1 MSARRPDIVRRAVAA
16 LAFVAAGVLQIDRGP
31 AAQTLPALAPP
42 ARPLLITVDD
52 LPLAGAAA
60 RGDAA
65 ARRATTEA
73 LLAVLKKHK
82 IPAVA
87 FVIAGNVKTPD
98 DEAILQRWLDEGH
111 EIGSHSHTHP
121 SYTALTS
128 DAYLADVASSRAAL
142 SAWLKPRQRTL
153 RLYRFPYLQEG
164 DTPQK
169 VEAIRAALAAG
180 GLRNVPAT
188 LDGTDWSFDRR
199 WAEAV
204 SGGNAAAIDDV
215 RQDYLA
221 ALRVAVTRTEAMADR
236 LLGRRAPQVLLIH
249 ANAVGAANWDAM
261 FTWLAARGHRFAT
274 ADEVL
279 ADETFRDLP
288 QDPGRSG
295 YGHYH
300 RLARLRDATVAREGI
315 AAVLQTQAAAWNRG
329 DFETFCSVYAADA
342 TYASPNGLTRGRD
355 AVLARYRAK
364 YPDAA
369 TRGTLSFSIEETQL
383 VSGLEVTPFDAAV
396 PGGVHGASVLA
407 RWTLTYAG
415 GKPPATG
422 LTLLTF
428 RPRPGAAEGQPRWE
442 ILQDASF

>member
-1 MSARRPDIVRRAVAA
+1 MRDRQPSIVRRAVVA
-16 LAFVAAGVLQIDRGP
+16 LAFVAACVLDIDGGP
-31 AAQTLPALAPP
+31 AAQTLPEKAPP
-42 ARPLLITVDD
+42 PRPLLITVDD

-60 RGDAA
+60 RGDTA

-73 LLAVLKKHK
+73 LLAVLKKHR
-82 IPAVA
+82 IHAVA

-98 DEAILQRWLDEGH
+98 DEAILQRWLDDGH
-111 EIGSHSHTHP
+111 EIASHSHTHP

-128 DAYLADVASSRAAL
+128 EAYLADVASSRTAL

-164 DTPQK
+164 DTPAK
-169 VEAIRAALAAG
+169 VEAVRTALAAG
-180 GLRNVPAT
+180 GLRNVPVT
-188 LDGTDWSFDRR
+188 LDGADWSFDQR
-199 WAEAV
+199 WADAV
-204 SGGNAAAIDDV
+204 GSGDAAAVDEV

-221 ALRVAVTRTEAMADR
+221 ALRVGVTRAEALADR
-236 LLGRRAPQVLLIH
+236 LLGRRAPQVLLVH

-261 FTWLAARGHRFAT
+261 FTWLAARGHRFAS

-288 QDPGRSG
+288 IDPGRSG
-295 YGHYH
+295 YGHYQ
-300 RLARLRDATVAREGI
+300 RLARLRAATEARAAI

-329 DFETFCSVYAADA
+329 DLETFCAVYAADA
-342 TYASPNGLTRGRD
+342 TYVSPNGQTHGRD
-355 AVLARYRAK
+355 AVLARYRSK

-369 TRGTLSFSIEETQL
+369 ARGTLSFVIEETRL
-383 VSGLEVTPFDAAV
+383 ASGLEETPFNTTV
-396 PGGVHGASVLA
+396 PGGVHGGSVLA

-415 GKPPATG
+415 KPPATG
-422 LTLLTF
+422 LTLLTL
-428 RPRPGAAEGQPRWE
+428 RPRPAAADGQPQWE

>member
-1 MSARRPDIVRRAVAA
+1 MSAPSLRGCRHAAAA
-16 LAFVAAGVLQIDRGP
+16 LAFLAACVVHVGPRP
-31 AAQTLPALAPP
+31 AAQAPP
-42 ARPLLITVDD
+42 ARPLLVTVDD

-73 LLAVLKKHK
+73 LLAVLRKHRV
-82 IPAVA
+82 PAVA

-98 DEAILQRWLDEGH
+98 DEALLQRWLDEGH

-121 SYTALTS
+121 SYTALTTE
-128 DAYLADVASSRAAL
+128 AYLADVAASRTAL
-142 SAWLKPRQRTL
+142 SAWLMPRGRTL
-153 RLYRFPYLQEG
+153 RLFRFPYLQEG
-164 DTPQK
+164 DTAEK
-169 VEAIRAALAAG
+169 VEAARAALAAA
-180 GLRNVPAT
+180 GLRNVPTT

-204 SGGNAAAIDDV
+204 ASRDAAAIDDV

-221 ALRVAVTRTEAMADR
+221 AVRIAVTRTEAMADR
-236 LLGRRAPQVLLIH
+236 LLGRRTPQVLLIH

-261 FTWLAARGHRFAT
+261 FTWLAARGHRFAA

-279 ADETFRDLP
+279 ADDTFRDLP
-288 QDPGRSG
+288 IDPARSG

-300 RLARLRDATVAREGI
+300 RLARLRRTTEVRAEI

-329 DFETFCSVYAADA
+329 DLEAFCALYAADA
-342 TYASPNGLTRGRD
+342 AFASPTGLVRGRD
-355 AVLARYRAK
+355 AVLARYRTR

-369 TRGTLSFSIEETQL
+369 ARGTLSFAIEETRL
-383 VSGLEVTPFDAAV
+383 SAGLEVTPFGAAV
-396 PGGVHGASVLA
+396 PGDAHGASILA
-407 RWTLTYAG
+407 RWTLTHA

-422 LTLLTF
+422 LTLIVL
-428 RPRPGAAEGQPRWE
+428 RPKPAAAEGQPRWE
-442 ILQDASF
+442 ITQDASF

>member
-1 MSARRPDIVRRAVAA
+1 MSVRRPSIARRAVVA
-16 LAFVAAGVLQIDRGP
+16 LAFVSAFVLQVDRRP
-31 AAQTLPALAPP
+31 AAQAPP

-52 LPLAGAAA
+52 LPLAGAAS

-73 LLAVLKKHK
+73 LLAVLKKHR

-98 DEAILQRWLDEGH
+98 DEAILQRWLDDGH

-128 DAYLADVASSRAAL
+128 EAYLADVGSSRTAL

-153 RLYRFPYLQEG
+153 RLYRFPFLQEG

-169 VEAIRAALAAG
+169 VEAIRAALATG
-180 GLRNVPAT
+180 GLRNVPVT

-199 WAEAV
+199 WADAV
-204 SGGNAAAIDDV
+204 ASGAAAALDEV

-221 ALRVAVTRTEAMADR
+221 AIRVAVTRTEAMADQ
-236 LLGRRAPQVLLIH
+236 LLGRRTPQVLLIH

-261 FTWLAARGHRFAT
+261 FTWLAGRGHRFAT

-288 QDPGRSG
+288 IDPGRWG

-300 RLARLRDATVAREGI
+300 RLARLREAAEARTDI

-329 DFETFCSVYAADA
+329 DFETFCSVYAVDA
-342 TYASPNGLTRGRD
+342 TYASPTGLTRGRD
-355 AVLARYRAK
+355 AVQARYRAK
-364 YPDAA
+364 YPAA
-369 TRGTLSFSIEETQL
+369 AARGTLSFTIEETQL
-383 VSGLEVTPFDAAV
+383 ASGLEITPFDAAV

-415 GKPPATG
+415 KPPATG

-428 RPRPGAAEGQPRWE
+428 RPRPGAAKGQPRWE

>member
-1 MSARRPDIVRRAVAA
+1 MSARSATLAGIALLGA
-16 LAFVAAGVLQIDRGP
+16 LAMPAARP
-31 AAQTLPALAPP
+31 AAQAPP
-42 ARPLLITVDD
+42 GPAPASRPLLVTVDD

-73 LLAVLKKHK
+73 LLAVLKKHR
-82 IPAVA
+82 IPAIA

-98 DEAILQRWLDEGH
+98 DEALLQRWLDDGH

-128 DAYLADVASSRAAL
+128 EAYLADVASSRTAL
-142 SAWLKPRQRTL
+142 SAWLAPRQRTL

-180 GLRNVPAT
+180 GLRHVPVT

-199 WAEAV
+199 WADAV
-204 SGGNAAAIDDV
+204 ASGDAATIDHV

-221 ALRVAVTRTEAMADR
+221 AARVAVTRTEALADR
-236 LLGRRAPQVLLIH
+236 LLGRPAPQILLIH
-249 ANAVGAANWDAM
+249 ANGVGAANWDAM
-261 FTWLAARGHRFAT
+261 FTWLAAHGHRFAT

-279 ADETFRDLP
+279 GDETFRDLP
-288 QDPGRSG
+288 RDPGRWG

-300 RLARLRDATVAREGI
+300 RLARLRRAAEARTEI

-329 DFETFCSVYAADA
+329 DLEAFCAVYAPDA
-342 TYASPNGLTRGRD
+342 AFASPTGLIRGRD

-369 TRGTLSFSIEETQL
+369 ARGTLTFAIEETQL
-383 VSGLEVTPFDAAV
+383 ASGLELTPFDAAV
-396 PGGVHGASVLA
+396 PGDVHGASVLA
-407 RWTLTYAG
+407 RWTLTYG

-422 LTLLTF
+422 LTLIVL

>member
-1 MSARRPDIVRRAVAA
+1 MSAPCRRVVRRAAVA
-16 LAFVAAGVLQIDRGP
+16 VAGLVACIVQAGPHP
-31 AAQTLPALAPP
+31 AAQAPP
-42 ARPLLITVDD
+42 PRPLLVTVDD

-73 LLAVLKKHK
+73 LLAVLRKHRV
-82 IPAVA
+82 PAVA

-98 DEAILQRWLDEGH
+98 DEALLQRWLDDGH

-121 SYTALTS
+121 SYTALTA
-128 DAYLADVASSRAAL
+128 DAYLADVAASRTAL
-142 SAWLKPRQRTL
+142 SAWLAPRTRTL
-153 RLYRFPYLQEG
+153 RLFRFPYLQEG

-169 VEAIRAALAAG
+169 VEAMRAALGAG
-180 GLRNVPAT
+180 GLRNVPVT

-199 WAEAV
+199 WADAV
-204 SGGNAAAIDDV
+204 ASGDAAAIDEV

-221 ALRVAVTRTEAMADR
+221 ALRLAVTRTETMADR
-236 LLGRRAPQVLLIH
+236 LLGRRTPQVLLIH

-261 FTWLAARGHRFAT
+261 FTWLAARGHRFAP

-288 QDPGRSG
+288 VDPARSG

-300 RLARLRDATVAREGI
+300 RLAKLRRATEARSEI
-315 AAVLQTQAAAWNRG
+315 AALLQTQAAAWNRG
-329 DFETFCSVYAADA
+329 DLAAFCALYATDA
-342 TYASPNGLTRGRD
+342 IYASPGGLIRGRD

-369 TRGTLSFSIEETQL
+369 SRGTLTFAIEETQL
-383 VSGLEVTPFDAAV
+383 AAGLEVTAFDAAV
-396 PGGVHGASVLA
+396 PGGVQGASVLA

-415 GKPPATG
+415 KPPATG
-422 LTLLTF
+422 LTLVTV

-442 ILQDASF
+442 ITQDASF

>member
-1 MSARRPDIVRRAVAA
+1 MSAPHPRTGRFAAVA
-16 LAFVAAGVLQIDRGP
+16 LAFLAVCVVDIGRRP
-31 AAQTLPALAPP
+31 AAQAPP

-65 ARRATTEA
+65 ARRTTTDA
-73 LLAVLKKHK
+73 LLAVLRKHR
-82 IPAVA
+82 IRAVA

-98 DEAILQRWLDEGH
+98 DEAILQRWVDERH
-111 EIGSHSHTHP
+111 EIGSHSNTHP

-128 DAYLADVASSRAAL
+128 EAYLADVAASRTTL
-142 SAWLKPRQRTL
+142 SAWLTPRQRTL
-153 RLYRFPYLQEG
+153 RFYRFPFLQEG

-169 VEAIRAALAAG
+169 VEAMRAALATG
-180 GLRNVPAT
+180 GLRNVPVT

-199 WAEAV
+199 WADAAA
-204 SGGNAAAIDDV
+204 SGDAAAIDDV

-221 ALRVAVTRTEAMADR
+221 TLRVAVTRTEAMADR
-236 LLGRRAPQVLLIH
+236 LLGRRTPQVLLIH
-249 ANAVGAANWDAM
+249 ANGVGAANWDAM
-261 FTWLAARGHRFAT
+261 FTWLAARGHRFAA

-279 ADETFRDLP
+279 GDDTFRDLP
-288 QDPGRSG
+288 RDPGRWG

-300 RLARLRDATVAREGI
+300 RLAKLHDAAEARTQI
-315 AAVLQTQAAAWNRG
+315 AAMLQTQAAAWNRG
-329 DFETFCSVYAADA
+329 DLEAFCAMYAIDA
-342 TYASPNGLTRGRD
+342 AFASPNGLTRGRD

-364 YPDAA
+364 YPNAA
-369 TRGTLSFSIEETQL
+369 ARGTLSLAIEETQL
-383 VSGLEVTPFDAAV
+383 TSGLEVTPFDGAV
-396 PGGVHGASVLA
+396 PGGIHGASVLA
-407 RWTLTYAG
+407 RWTLTYA

-428 RPRPGAAEGQPRWE
+428 RPRPGAPEGQPRWE